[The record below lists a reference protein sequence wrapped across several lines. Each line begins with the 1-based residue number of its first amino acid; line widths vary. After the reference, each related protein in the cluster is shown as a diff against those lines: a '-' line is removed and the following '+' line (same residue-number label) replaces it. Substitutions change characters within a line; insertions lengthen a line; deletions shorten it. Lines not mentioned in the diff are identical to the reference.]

1 MVFPANQR
9 AVTLRELAK
18 EVGVS
23 PSTVSRVLNRDP
35 NVRVSE
41 TSRSRILDLAAATGY
56 RPNRL
61 ARSLKLQRTNVIGM
75 LIPDITNPLFSALF
89 RAVDE
94 VASAAG
100 YHVILCNTGDS
111 ADRLRQHL
119 DALSEGHVDGLL
131 LATAHRTDPVV
142 ETLRRRRLP
151 YILVSR
157 RNENSDEA
165 WVVPDDRQGAHIAV
179 EHLVKLGH
187 QRIAHIAGSTEISRT
202 ADRLNGYRDAM
213 ESFGLIE
220 SVWLAPPGGLD
231 ETAGERGLAQLL
243 DRPKEQKPTA
253 VFAANDLAA
262 LGVIAMARR
271 MGLLVP
277 EDLSVVGCDDIPMS
291 RYVQPSLTTIR
302 YPFDDMGRVAMQHLI
317 QLINGDALPDQVLP
331 QIALPVELVVRE
343 STVGPRATGQ
353 PLGDSLDI

>member
-1 MVFPANQR
+1 LAFPANHQR

-61 ARSLKLQRTNVIGM
+61 ARSLKLQRTNVIKM

-111 ADRLRQHL
+111 VDRLQQHL
-119 DALSEGHVDGLL
+119 EALSEGHVDGLL
-131 LATAHRTDPVV
+131 LATAHRNDPVV

-165 WVVPDDRQGAHIAV
+165 WVVPDDRQGAHLAV
-179 EHLVKLGH
+179 EHLVNLGH
-187 QRIAHIAGSTEISRT
+187 RRIAHIAGFMEISRS
-202 ADRLNGYRDAM
+202 ADRLHGYREAM
-213 ESFGLIE
+213 DSCGLDPM
-220 SVWLAPPGGLD
+220 VWLTPAAGLD
-231 ETAGERGLAQLL
+231 EAAGEMGFIELL
-243 DRPKEQKPTA
+243 KSSERPTA
-253 VFAANDLAA
+253 IFTANDLAA
-262 LGVIAMARR
+262 VGVIARARR
-271 MGLLVP
+271 IGLAVP
-277 EDLSVVGCDDIPMS
+277 RDLSVIGCDDIPMS
-291 RYVQPSLTTIR
+291 KHIEPSLTTIR
-302 YPFDDMGRVAMQHLI
+302 YPFHEVGRLSTEHLI
-317 QLINGDALPDQVLP
+317 RHIVGHAPADELPPQMALPF
-331 QIALPVELVVRE
+331 ELIVRE
-343 STVGPRATGQ
+343 STDVLRN
-353 PLGDSLDI
+353 DSIP

>member
-1 MVFPANQR
+1 LAFPANHQR

-131 LATAHRTDPVV
+131 LATAHRNDPVV

-165 WVVPDDRQGAHIAV
+165 WVVPDDRQGAHLAV

-187 QRIAHIAGSTEISRT
+187 QRPTSPVLRRLAAPPTVSMAIETLWNLSALSNRFGSRLPVVSMRRRVKGALPNSWIVPKSRSPRPFSRRTISR
-202 ADRLNGYRDAM
+202 L
-213 ESFGLIE
+213 
-220 SVWLAPPGGLD
+220 
-231 ETAGERGLAQLL
+231 
-243 DRPKEQKPTA
+243 
-253 VFAANDLAA
+253 
-262 LGVIAMARR
+262 
-271 MGLLVP
+271 
-277 EDLSVVGCDDIPMS
+277 
-291 RYVQPSLTTIR
+291 
-302 YPFDDMGRVAMQHLI
+302 
-317 QLINGDALPDQVLP
+317 
-331 QIALPVELVVRE
+331 
-343 STVGPRATGQ
+343 
-353 PLGDSLDI
+353 